1 MIGVLPERF
10 EFFGT
15 DREFFA
21 PLCLTRAQVESRVG
35 GNSIVGRLKPGVSI
49 EQAQAELDALALRF
63 AEDDPA
69 RHRSL
74 GLRIESLKRSAARL
88 FDGIGQPSGTTRL
101 RW

>member
-49 EQAQAELDALALRF
+49 EQAQAEA
-63 AEDDPA
+63 
-69 RHRSL
+69 
-74 GLRIESLKRSAARL
+74 
-88 FDGIGQPSGTTRL
+88 RL
-101 RW
+101 RWRFGSQRTIPRAIVVSACASSR